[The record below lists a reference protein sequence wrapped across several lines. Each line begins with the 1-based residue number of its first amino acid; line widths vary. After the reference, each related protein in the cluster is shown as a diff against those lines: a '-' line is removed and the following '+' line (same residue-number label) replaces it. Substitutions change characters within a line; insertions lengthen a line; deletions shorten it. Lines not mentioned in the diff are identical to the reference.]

1 MSKVLTMNGVNG
13 NKLQTCPMGLHKIQN
28 IHNGKV
34 PSGTVKAGGQDKK
47 APGTYIKW
55 DAPGVETIQP
65 DEKEK
70 IQEVSDQFNRFQ
82 MMNFNEHMHCLRGT
96 HLKTQGV
103 RILRVN
109 LLALAH
115 RKTVRNGQV
124 HRPRQP
130 PRVSRP
136 RHVQEA
142 RLLRCN
148 HALLLPHTQD
158 RTRQRPSTSRHRYED
173 LRHRGR
179 EDLGRR
185 QEDPGL
191 DVQQL
196 PCPRAAG
203 PPDHVRHRG
212 FARAQLGQPS
222 KVCGGAE

>member
-1 MSKVLTMNGVNG
+1 MSTVLAMNGTNG
-13 NKLQTCPMGLHKIQN
+13 NKQQSCPMGSHRIQN

-65 DEKEK
+65 GEKEK

-109 LLALAH
+109 LVALAH
-115 RKTVRNGQV
+115 RQPVRNGQV

-130 PRVSRP
+130 P
-136 RHVQEA
+136 
-142 RLLRCN
+142 
-148 HALLLPHTQD
+148 
-158 RTRQRPSTSRHRYED
+158 
-173 LRHRGR
+173 
-179 EDLGRR
+179 
-185 QEDPGL
+185 
-191 DVQQL
+191 
-196 PCPRAAG
+196 
-203 PPDHVRHRG
+203 
-212 FARAQLGQPS
+212 
-222 KVCGGAE
+222 